1 MDAVTIF
8 NNIIHQYDLAIQ
20 PMTLLSIGLAR
31 ETFTKLAIIT
41 VAVALCNHLLRTQVD
56 AADAN
61 VELFKTMLTL
71 YFFFLLIQ
79 SYPEW
84 LPLIGKTFKSVGIHL
99 ATEVGQTAGADF
111 ARNPGLIVSQGIAI
125 GMKMLNLGFKICGW
139 KNLGL
144 TLVAVACSGV
154 VIFCFIRIAIEVLL
168 VDIGSRIILGVGVF
182 MLGFAGSEW
191 TKDYANKYISTMF
204 NLGIKMLFIYVLV
217 GIGCSITNNWI
228 SDMVKGGEGAF
239 LDNLVAIVTATGV
252 YYMICLK
259 VPDMAASLLSG
270 HTAPGF
276 GAGDANVRS
285 IATGSKIA
293 ALGAVGAVIG
303 GIGGAKAVSAA
314 WKAAS
319 GKMDAPSS
327 APGQGKGAGLG
338 AKGMG
343 TAAGAVK
350 TLGSAM
356 GARAKEKFTEAVRNT
371 SGGRLAHIIK
381 HSEKPLEKP
390 KEKPKEP
397 DFAETF
403 LTK

>member
-8 NNIIHQYDLAIQ
+8 NNIIQQYDQAIQ
-20 PMTLLSIGLAR
+20 PMTLISMAFAR
-31 ETFTKLAIIT
+31 ETFTKLALIT

-71 YFFFLLIQ
+71 YFFLLLIQ

-99 ATEVGQTAGADF
+99 ASEVGQVSGADF
-111 ARNPGLIVSQGIAI
+111 ARNPGLIVSQGIGI
-125 GMKMLNLGFKICGW
+125 GMKMLNLGFKISGW

-144 TLVAVACSGV
+144 TLVAVACSAV
-154 VIFCFIRIAIEVLL
+154 VIYCFVRIAIEVLL
-168 VDIGSRIILGVGVF
+168 VDVGSRIILGVGVF

-217 GIGCSITNNWI
+217 GIGCNITNHWI
-228 SDMVKGGEGAF
+228 DDMVKGGQGAF

-276 GAGDANVRS
+276 GSGDANVRS
-285 IATGSKIA
+285 IVTGSKIA
-293 ALGAVGAVIG
+293 AVGAVGAVLG

-319 GKMDAPSS
+319 DQSGIGAGSRSPISKA
-327 APGQGKGAGLG
+327 GQGL
-338 AKGMG
+338 G
-343 TAAGAVK
+343 TAAGAVR

-356 GARAKEKFTEAVRNT
+356 GERMKEKFTEAVRNT
-371 SGGRLAHIIK
+371 SGGRLAHKIDHK
-381 HSEKPLEKP
+381 SDNSQKGR
-390 KEKPKEP
+390 
-397 DFAETF
+397 T
-403 LTK
+403 